1 MSIKRML
8 SANRWMFAHFFAC
21 LFSSKQPLK
30 FWMQASMYHSR
41 HCLTVPSSF
50 IKLSETESTLLQL
63 VKQDPQVYQ
72 YWQTMHLMMVIHK
85 QEQTCLSL
93 MFINLCGDHSNE
105 QHWSAGPSAQA
116 RWYEVFTLFMCSVL
130 FLPVQ
135 SLLTCFKSSLTR
147 FADLVSN

>member
-1 MSIKRML
+1 
-8 SANRWMFAHFFAC
+8 
-21 LFSSKQPLK
+21 
-30 FWMQASMYHSR
+30 MQASMYHSR
-41 HCLTVPSSF
+41 HYLTVPSSL

-105 QHWSAGPSAQA
+105 QH
-116 RWYEVFTLFMCSVL
+116 
-130 FLPVQ
+130 
-135 SLLTCFKSSLTR
+135 
-147 FADLVSN
+147 